1 MFVNRHQKAAAECG
15 GFHLY
20 KQYFLIQ
27 LKSAMQYKTS
37 FFLTCIGQFLVSFN
51 VFIGIYFMFQRFH
64 TVKGYS
70 YNEVLLCF
78 GITLMEFGLAEA
90 FARGFDSFASIIG
103 NGVFDRIMV
112 RPRSLILQVLGQRIE
127 FTRIGRML
135 QAVIMFAYG
144 LAAGRVD
151 WSLSKVLVVLFML
164 AGRHRSL
171 FRYFSDLCGNLFFY
185 TGRAG
190 IHEYPHGRGPGIW
203 QISCGYL
210 RKKGAA
216 VRYHSRSL
224 RLHPV
229 LSPSFSPGSG
239 QMVVWTAAGRR
250 LPLSASLLCAV
261 ADRGETL

>member
-1 MFVNRHQKAAAECG
+1 
-15 GFHLY
+15 
-20 KQYFLIQ
+20 
-27 LKSAMQYKTS
+27 MQYKTS

-135 QAVIMFAYG
+135 QAWQPAGWIGAFPRF
-144 LAAGRVD
+144 LSSSLCWRAAP
-151 WSLSKVLVVLFML
+151 
-164 AGRHRSL
+164 
-171 FRYFSDLCGNLFFY
+171 LFF
-185 TGRAG
+185 
-190 IHEYPHGRGPGIW
+190 
-203 QISCGYL
+203 
-210 RKKGAA
+210 
-216 VRYHSRSL
+216 
-224 RLHPV
+224 PV
-229 LSPSFSPGSG
+229 FF
-239 QMVVWTAAGRR
+239 
-250 LPLSASLLCAV
+250 
-261 ADRGETL
+261 